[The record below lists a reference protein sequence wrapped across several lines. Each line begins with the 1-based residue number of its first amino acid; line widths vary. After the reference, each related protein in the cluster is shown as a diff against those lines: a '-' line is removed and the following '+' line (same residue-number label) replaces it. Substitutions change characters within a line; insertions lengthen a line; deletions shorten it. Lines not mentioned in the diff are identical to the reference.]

1 MFMKDILKD
10 WGLAHLPYYD
20 WYLDYFY
27 DTTIKLKH
35 EPREKFGEVNLKK
48 ATSTNSTWRGVKQ
61 S

>member
-48 ATSTNSTWRGVKQ
+48 ATSTNST
-61 S
+61 